1 MAKDIVQDGIPK
13 PQRNWAMAAI
23 SVGISVAVL
32 DGAIANVALPTI
44 AGDLHVNPAS
54 SIWVVNAFQL
64 AVTISLLAF
73 SSLGD
78 LWGYKKVYVGGL
90 LLFSTTSL
98 ICALSDSFW
107 TLVIA
112 RGLQGFGAAAITSVN
127 TALLRIIYP
136 AHLLPRGMGTNALI
150 IAVAA
155 AAGPTVAAGI
165 LSIANWPWLFAINVP
180 IGLIAFGLSAKFLP
194 ANPVKVEGQ
203 RFDVTSAILN
213 ALTFG
218 LLICV
223 IDGFAHDIHWYILIP
238 GIFAM
243 LAIGYFF
250 IRRQLHHP
258 FPLLPLD
265 LMHNRTFSL
274 SVITSVVAFIA
285 QMLALVSIP
294 FFFQRVLHLS
304 EVATGLLLTPWPL
317 ATMISAPLAGR
328 LMDRINGGILG
339 GIGLAIFGLA
349 LCLLALLPDHPT
361 HFDIIWRMVIGGI
374 GFGTFL
380 TPNNST
386 IIASAPPNR
395 SGGASGMLGMAR
407 LLGQTVGAAIAAL
420 MFAFFPG
427 NSMKMSLLFGAGIA
441 IVSAIVSSLRKS
453 SAGISQKTK

>member
-165 LSIANWPWLFAINVP
+165 LSVANWPWLFAINVP

-238 GIFAM
+238 GIFVM

-453 SAGISQKTK
+453 SAGISQKTR